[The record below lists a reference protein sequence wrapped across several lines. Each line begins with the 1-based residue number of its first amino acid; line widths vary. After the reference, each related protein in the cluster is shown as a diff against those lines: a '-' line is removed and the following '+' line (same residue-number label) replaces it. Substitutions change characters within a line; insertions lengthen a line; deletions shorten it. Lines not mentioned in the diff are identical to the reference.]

1 MSRGARGGC
10 CCIGPCR
17 EGLEVGAV
25 VSDHGRH
32 GLEVG
37 AVVSDHGRHG
47 LEVGDVV
54 SDHVVRG

>member
-1 MSRGARGGC
+1 MSRGSRGGC

-25 VSDHGRH
+25 VSDHSRQ

-37 AVVSDHGRHG
+37 AVVSDHGR
-47 LEVGDVV
+47 
-54 SDHVVRG
+54 